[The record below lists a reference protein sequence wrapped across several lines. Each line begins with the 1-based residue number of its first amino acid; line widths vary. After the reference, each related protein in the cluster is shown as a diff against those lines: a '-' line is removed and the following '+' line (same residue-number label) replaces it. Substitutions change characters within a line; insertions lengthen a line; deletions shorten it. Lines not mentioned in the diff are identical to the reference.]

1 MRKYHWLKRRRPAP
15 YLISEYSSQ
24 SKLEDRYL
32 KDSGVRFVFP
42 PSAELEEFFEPLEES
57 VEVRVDCQVSVGGVS
72 CGVEVGEL
80 GLEIS
85 GNEPTERLKNKKP
98 AIHQRVCAYGP
109 DLGHDPR
116 YGGWIDPFEFV
127 SKPKKKPKTYD
138 YY

>member
-1 MRKYHWLKRRRPAP
+1 MRKYHWLKRRRPAS

-24 SKLEDRYL
+24 SKLEDRYIQN
-32 KDSGVRFVFP
+32 SGIRFVP
-42 PSAELEEFFEPLEES
+42 PPDELEEFIEPLEET

-85 GNEPTERLKNKKP
+85 GNEPTEQLKNKKP

-116 YGGWIDPFEFV
+116 YGVWIDPFEFV

>member
-32 KDSGVRFVFP
+32 KDSGVRFVSP
-42 PSAELEEFFEPLEES
+42 PSAELKELFEPLEES

-72 CGVEVGEL
+72 CSVEVGEL

>member
-1 MRKYHWLKRRRPAP
+1 MRKYYWLRRQKPP
-15 YLISEYSSQ
+15 SHLISDYSQ
-24 SKLEDRYL
+24 SSRLEDRYIQ
-32 KDSGVRFVFP
+32 DSGIHFVSP
-42 PSAELEEFFEPLEES
+42 PAELIELPEPIEDR
-57 VEVRVDCQVSVGGVS
+57 VEVRVDCEVSVGGVS
-72 CGVEVGEL
+72 CGVEMGEL

-127 SKPKKKPKTYD
+127 SKPKKKPKTYE

>member
-1 MRKYHWLKRRRPAP
+1 MRKYYWLRRQKPP
-15 YLISEYSSQ
+15 SHLISDYSQ
-24 SKLEDRYL
+24 SSLMEDRYIQ
-32 KDSGVRFVFP
+32 DSGIQFVP
-42 PSAELEEFFEPLEES
+42 PPAELEEIFEPLEERA
-57 VEVRVDCQVSVGGVS
+57 EVRVDCRVSVGGVS
-72 CGVEVGEL
+72 CGMEAGEL

-127 SKPKKKPKTYD
+127 SKPKKKRKTYE

>member
-1 MRKYHWLKRRRPAP
+1 MRKYYWLRRQKPP
-15 YLISEYSSQ
+15 SHLISDYSQ
-24 SKLEDRYL
+24 SSRLEDRYIQ
-32 KDSGVRFVFP
+32 DSGIHFLP
-42 PSAELEEFFEPLEES
+42 PPAELGEFPKPLEES
-57 VEVRVDCQVSVGGVS
+57 VEVRVDCQVSVEGMS
-72 CGVEVGEL
+72 CGVELANLDILV
-80 GLEIS
+80 S

-127 SKPKKKPKTYD
+127 SKPKKKRKTYE

>member
-32 KDSGVRFVFP
+32 KDSGIKFVSP
-42 PSAELEEFFEPLEES
+42 PSVELEEFFEPLEES

-72 CGVEVGEL
+72 CSVEVGEL

-127 SKPKKKPKTYD
+127 SKPKKKRKTYD

>member
-1 MRKYHWLKRRRPAP
+1 MRKYHWLKRRRHAP

-32 KDSGVRFVFP
+32 KDAGVRFVFP

-72 CGVEVGEL
+72 CSVEVGEL

-127 SKPKKKPKTYD
+127 SKPKKKRKTYE

>member
-1 MRKYHWLKRRRPAP
+1 MRKYYWLRRQKHPSH
-15 YLISEYSSQ
+15 LISDYSQ
-24 SKLEDRYL
+24 SSRLEDRYIQ
-32 KDSGVRFVFP
+32 DSGIHFVSP
-42 PSAELEEFFEPLEES
+42 PLEPAELFEPLEES
-57 VEVRVDCQVSVGGVS
+57 VEARVDCQVSVEGMS
-72 CGVEVGEL
+72 CGVELANLDILV
-80 GLEIS
+80 S

-127 SKPKKKPKTYD
+127 SKPKKKRKTYE

>member
-32 KDSGVRFVFP
+32 KDSGVRFVSP
-42 PSAELEEFFEPLEES
+42 PSAELKELFEPLEES

-72 CGVEVGEL
+72 CSVEVGEL

-127 SKPKKKPKTYD
+127 SKPKKKRKTYE

>member
-1 MRKYHWLKRRRPAP
+1 MRKYYWLRRQKPP
-15 YLISEYSSQ
+15 SHLISDYSQ
-24 SKLEDRYL
+24 SSRLEDRYIQ
-32 KDSGVRFVFP
+32 DTGIHFVAP
-42 PSAELEEFFEPLEES
+42 PAELEEFFEPLEES
-57 VEVRVDCQVSVGGVS
+57 VEVRVDCQVSVEGVS
-72 CGVEVGEL
+72 CNVEVANL
-80 GLEIS
+80 DILVS

-127 SKPKKKPKTYD
+127 SKPKKKQKTYE

>member
-24 SKLEDRYL
+24 SKLEDRYIQ
-32 KDSGVRFVFP
+32 DSGIHFVPP
-42 PSAELEEFFEPLEES
+42 PSEPEELFEPLEER
-57 VEVRVDCQVSVGGVS
+57 VEVRVDCQVTMGGVS

-127 SKPKKKPKTYD
+127 SKPKKKQKTYE

>member
-1 MRKYHWLKRRRPAP
+1 MKKFHWLKRRRPAP

-24 SKLEDRYL
+24 SKLEDRYIQ
-32 KDSGVRFVFP
+32 DSGIHFVP
-42 PSAELEEFFEPLEES
+42 PPAELIELPEPLEQR

-72 CGVEVGEL
+72 CSVEVGEL

>member
-32 KDSGVRFVFP
+32 KDSGVRFVSP
-42 PSAELEEFFEPLEES
+42 PSAELEELFEPLEES
-57 VEVRVDCQVSVGGVS
+57 AEVRVDCQVSVEGMS
-72 CGVEVGEL
+72 CSVEVGEL

-127 SKPKKKPKTYD
+127 SKPKKKTKNYE

>member
-24 SKLEDRYL
+24 SKLEDRYIQ
-32 KDSGVRFVFP
+32 DSGIHFVP
-42 PSAELEEFFEPLEES
+42 PPAELIELPEPLEQR
-57 VEVRVDCQVSVGGVS
+57 VEVRVDCQVSVGGMS
-72 CGVEVGEL
+72 CSVEVGDL

-85 GNEPTERLKNKKP
+85 GNEPKARKKNKKP

-127 SKPKKKPKTYD
+127 SKPKKKPKTY
-138 YY
+138 YYY

>member
-1 MRKYHWLKRRRPAP
+1 MRKYYWLRRQKPSSH
-15 YLISEYSSQ
+15 LISDYSQ
-24 SKLEDRYL
+24 SSRLEDRYIQ
-32 KDSGVRFVFP
+32 DAGIHFVPP
-42 PSAELEEFFEPLEES
+42 PSEPEELFEPLEKR
-57 VEVRVDCQVSVGGVS
+57 VEVRVDCQVSVGRVS
-72 CGVEVGEL
+72 YSVEVGEL

-127 SKPKKKPKTYD
+127 SKPKKKRKTYE

>member
-32 KDSGVRFVFP
+32 KDSGIRFVSP
-42 PSAELEEFFEPLEES
+42 PSAELKELFEPLEES

-72 CGVEVGEL
+72 CSVEVGEL

>member
-1 MRKYHWLKRRRPAP
+1 MRKYHWLKRRRPAS

-24 SKLEDRYL
+24 SKLEDRYIQN
-32 KDSGVRFVFP
+32 SGIRFVSP
-42 PSAELEEFFEPLEES
+42 PAELEKLFEPLEES
-57 VEVRVDCQVSVGGVS
+57 AEVRVDCQVSVGGVS

-127 SKPKKKPKTYD
+127 SKPKKKRKTYE

>member
-1 MRKYHWLKRRRPAP
+1 MRKYHWLKRRRPAS

-24 SKLEDRYL
+24 SKLEDRYIQN
-32 KDSGVRFVFP
+32 SGIRFVP
-42 PSAELEEFFEPLEES
+42 PPAEPEELFEPLEES
-57 VEVRVDCQVSVGGVS
+57 AEVRVDCQVSVVGAS
-72 CGVEVGEL
+72 CGMEVGEL

-127 SKPKKKPKTYD
+127 SKPKKKRKTYE

>member
-1 MRKYHWLKRRRPAP
+1 MRKYYWLQRQKPAS
-15 YLISEYSSQ
+15 YLISDCSQ
-24 SKLEDRYL
+24 PSRLEDRYIQ
-32 KDSGVRFVFP
+32 DSGIHFVPP
-42 PSAELEEFFEPLEES
+42 PSEPEELFEALEERT
-57 VEVRVDCQVSVGGVS
+57 EVRVDCQVSVEGMS
-72 CGVEVGEL
+72 CGVEVANL
-80 GLEIS
+80 DILVS